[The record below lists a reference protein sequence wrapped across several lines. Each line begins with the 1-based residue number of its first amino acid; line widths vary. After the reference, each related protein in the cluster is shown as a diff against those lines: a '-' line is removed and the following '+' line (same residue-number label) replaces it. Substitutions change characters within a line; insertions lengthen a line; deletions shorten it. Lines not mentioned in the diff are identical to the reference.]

1 MSMLIS
7 TQKRLIS
14 WTWSGNITKD
24 EEDDL
29 RKIDMKFDPASYST
43 EGAEKPWRTHQLKV
57 DNKWYKVPLYRSS
70 HFT

>member
-24 EEDDL
+24 EEDGL
-29 RKIDMKFDPASYST
+29 RKIEMKFDTASYST
-43 EGAEKPWRTHQLKV
+43 EGAEKP
-57 DNKWYKVPLYRSS
+57 LYRSS